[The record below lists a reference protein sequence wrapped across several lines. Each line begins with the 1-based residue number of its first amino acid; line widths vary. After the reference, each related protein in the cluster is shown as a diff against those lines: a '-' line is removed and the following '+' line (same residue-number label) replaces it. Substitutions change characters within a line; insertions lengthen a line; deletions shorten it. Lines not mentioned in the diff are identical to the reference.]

1 MAGVYFM
8 GKVLLPIEGTGRF
21 ASKQK
26 FFYSAMDFLAKFQG
40 LVKKKKKRVYL
51 KFHFDVQTQLIL
63 RRKSSLNMKVSY

>member
-40 LVKKKKKRVYL
+40 LVKKNKK
-51 KFHFDVQTQLIL
+51 
-63 RRKSSLNMKVSY
+63 SVSEISF